1 MKSRH
6 ALLPFIGLVFI
17 ILCCSPVH
25 LSGADYPT
33 RTISLIVPYPAGGVT
48 DLGARAVAD
57 AMTKHLGQ
65 PVVVVNRVG
74 GGTTIG
80 GYAVSSAKPD
90 GYTLGFFPI
99 SAAIPEAF
107 AYFQDAPYS
116 SKDLRF
122 VSSALGTAMTFTVK
136 EEAPWNTLKEFIE
149 YGKKN
154 PGTKVSTGGK
164 QTSSHMFLATL
175 DRMEKAG
182 FVGVPFSGDS
192 TNLPAL
198 LGGHVTAGIMDY
210 SVVKSLVDAKKLK
223 VLATV
228 TEKRADF
235 APKVPTVVELGYPIL
250 YVSILG
256 IVGPNTLPEPIVQKL
271 DALVSKI
278 CTEPDFQTTIRNTT
292 LQINYQSSDTYQA
305 SLTKFRANILKFFQ
319 EEGLIKK

>member
-1 MKSRH
+1 MKDRH
-6 ALLPFIGLVFI
+6 RLSPLVGLVLVL
-17 ILCCSPVH
+17 LCCGPASVIG
-25 LSGADYPT
+25 SDYPSHPIT
-33 RTISLIVPYPAGGVT
+33 MIVPYPAGGVT
-48 DLGARAVAD
+48 DLGARALAD
-57 AMTKHLGQ
+57 SMTKHLSQ
-65 PVVVVNRVG
+65 QVVVTNKVG

-90 GYTLGFFPI
+90 GYTLGFFPV

-107 AYFQDAPYS
+107 AYFQDAPYT

-122 VSSALGTAMTFTVK
+122 VSSALATAMTFTVK
-136 EEAPWNTLKEFIE
+136 EDAPWNTLKEFIE

-164 QTSSHMFLATL
+164 QTSSHMFLSTL
-175 DRMEKAG
+175 NRMEKTG

-198 LGGHVTAGIMDY
+198 LGGHVTAGVMDY

-250 YVSILG
+250 YISILG
-256 IVGPNTLPEPIVQKL
+256 IVGPSALPEPIVQKL
-271 DALVSKI
+271 DALTAKI
-278 CTEPDFQTTIRNTT
+278 CAEPDFQTTVRNTT
-292 LQINYQSSDTYQA
+292 LQMNYQNSDTYHA